1 MLDRLEKDHRYLAE
15 LADRIEACLGDA
27 GPVCATR
34 LGQLRCA
41 LAHEAVRHT
50 IVEDRLV
57 YRALEEDDPQLMA
70 RHRET
75 FPCLRTDL
83 FLDRLQQHIHGWDAR
98 APLAERPRQAAE
110 TRELLQ
116 LLRTRMELEEHILYP
131 RFRALAAAGPRGRRT
146 RRTPSASA
154 EVRRISPAIELPLA

>member
-15 LADRIEACLGDA
+15 LADRIVACLDDR

-50 IVEDRLV
+50 IVEDLLI
-57 YRALEEDDPQLMA
+57 YRALEESDPQWMA

-75 FPCLRTDL
+75 FPSLRTEM
-83 FLDRLQQHIHGWDAR
+83 FLARLQQHIHRWDAR
-98 APLAERPRQAAE
+98 TVEADRARQAAA
-110 TRELLQ
+110 TREVLQ

-131 RFRALAAAGPRGRRT
+131 RFRALQAAGPRSRRS
-146 RRTPSASA
+146 RRASSAA
-154 EVRRISPAIELPLA
+154 ADVPPDSPTMKLPPV